1 MKTGC
6 IIQARMT
13 SSRLPGKVLRTIDY
27 QEGKSVLGSVVERVR
42 AAKNLDHFVIAC
54 TTNAADDPLIEY
66 AEKEGIAYF
75 RGSENDVLDR
85 FYGAANEYGYDNIV
99 RITSDCPF
107 LDPSVI
113 DALVELFIKGDYQYA
128 SNCVRR
134 TYPHGLD
141 CEILTYDVLKWMH
154 ENTEEKFYREH
165 VTSYVTSHQDEF
177 RVGSL
182 ALDGEDYSKVRITVD
197 TVNDYTLACVITDLI
212 RDEEDRFS
220 FRTVLDC
227 FAKHPYISNINADIM
242 QKKKYDTLEEELEAA
257 EKLLKLQE
265 MDRAAELLRRNH

>member
-6 IIQARMT
+6 IVQARMT

-27 QEGKSVLGSVVERVR
+27 TDGKSVLGSVMERLR
-42 AAKNLDHFVIAC
+42 AARNIDHVVIAC
-54 TTNAADDPLIEY
+54 TINDDDDPLVEY
-66 AEKEGIAYF
+66 AESEGFAYY

-85 FYGAANEYGYDNIV
+85 FYNAATEFGYDNII

-113 DALVELFIKGDYQYA
+113 DELVELFINGDYQYA
-128 SNCVRR
+128 SNCIRR

-154 ENTEEKFYREH
+154 ENTTDKFYREH

-182 ALDGEDYSKVRITVD
+182 ALADEDYSKVRITVD
-197 TVNDYTLACVITDLI
+197 TINDYTLACVITDFI
-212 RDEEDRFS
+212 RDKADRFS

-227 FAKHPYISNINADIM
+227 FRDHPYISNINADIM
-242 QKKKYDTLEEELEAA
+242 QKRKYDTLEEEVDAA
-257 EKLLKLQE
+257 VRMLTLQE
-265 MDRAAELLRRNH
+265 LNNAADILRRSI

>member
-1 MKTGC
+1 MRTGC

-54 TTNAADDPLIEY
+54 TTNADDDPLVEY

-85 FYGAANEYGYDNIV
+85 FYGAANEFGYDNIV

-113 DALVELFIKGDYQYA
+113 DALIDLFLRGDYQYA

-141 CEILTYDVLKWMH
+141 CEILTYNVLKWMH

-165 VTSYVTSHQDEF
+165 VTSYVTSHQNEF

>member
-13 SSRLPGKVLRTIDY
+13 SSRLPGKVLCTIDY

-54 TTNAADDPLIEY
+54 TTNADDDPLVEY

-85 FYGAANEYGYDNIV
+85 FYGAANEFGYDNIV

-113 DALVELFIKGDYQYA
+113 DALIDLFLRGDYQYA

-141 CEILTYDVLKWMH
+141 CEILTYNVLKWMH

-165 VTSYVTSHQDEF
+165 VTSYVTSHQNEF

>member
-42 AAKNLDHFVIAC
+42 ASKNLDHFVIAC
-54 TTNAADDPLIEY
+54 TINEEDDPLVEY
-66 AEKEGIAYF
+66 AEKEGISYY

-85 FYGAANEYGYDNIV
+85 FYGAATELGYDNIV

-107 LDPSVI
+107 LDPAVI
-113 DALVELFIKGDYQYA
+113 DDLIDLFIKGDYQYA

-154 ENTEEKFYREH
+154 ENAEDRFYREH
-165 VTSYVTSHQDEF
+165 VTSYVTSHMDEF

-182 ALDGEDYSKVRITVD
+182 ALDGEDYSKIRITVD
-197 TVNDYTLACVITDLI
+197 TVNDYTLACVITDFI
-212 RDEEDRFS
+212 RDKQNRFS
-220 FRTVLDC
+220 FRAILDC
-227 FAKHPYISNINADIM
+227 YKEHPYISNINADIM
-242 QKKKYDTLEEELEAA
+242 QKKKYDTIEEELDAA
-257 EKLLKLQE
+257 ARLLKLQE
-265 MDRAAELLRRNH
+265 MNRAAQLLQEKC

>member
-54 TTNAADDPLIEY
+54 TTNADDDPLIEY